1 MYAFFQLSLFQNT
14 EESEMCQ
21 TMRLL
26 LEHLRRQAT
35 RIVLLTL
42 PPIPKIQF
50 RPDHWEKIERFNKFL
65 KSLEGTSCLW

>member
-1 MYAFFQLSLFQNT
+1 MR
-14 EESEMCQ
+14 Q
-21 TMRLL
+21 TLRLL
-26 LEHLRRQAT
+26 LEHLRRQAK

-50 RPDHWEKIERFNKFL
+50 RPDHWEKIEKFNRFL